1 MEGREEGILDNTQ
14 EIKTE
19 NMPENKPGSQSEA
32 AQNQQTVT
40 VSGSRVVNEPDVRQE
55 DGRDGQPEGTQPIAP
70 ATGAQPRQRRSRKD
84 KKREIKQQKKMK
96 KQEKKKKEDNSKG
109 LWRYIKIVFRSM
121 FKVLKVMFM
130 TLFIICVLAL
140 LAGAGIGVYKVYPMY
155 KEYKAQ
161 VDGIVEASTLDT
173 FRLQEASFIY
183 DANGDVLAKLTGDED
198 SSYLPYEEIPEYA
211 VNAFIAIEDRT
222 FWDNSGIDLKGIFRV
237 AVNYFKTEGEEMHG
251 ASTITQ
257 QLARNRFLTREVSIE
272 RKAKEM
278 LVAMDLTKKYTKK
291 QIMEFYINDI
301 SFANTY
307 YGLQAAARGYFGMD
321 AGDLSLSQIAY
332 LCAIPNSPSY
342 YNPYKH
348 PENAIKRRDKIL
360 GDMKDMG
367 FISESEYTEAM
378 NETINVQRQ
387 KTPMR
392 NYETTYA
399 IDCAIRYLMRMDG
412 FEFKYGF
419 QDKEKYLEYK
429 KQYEE
434 VYNQERD
441 NLYTGGYTIYTS
453 LDPAKQQMLQ
463 ESVDS
468 VLTFDEAVAA
478 NGIYSL
484 QGAATVVDNSNN
496 KVVAIVGGRSQ
507 ETDTYTLNRA
517 FQSFRQPGSTIK
529 PLIVYA
535 PALENGYKSTT
546 MVKNI
551 KVEDAKKK
559 DAVVKDLPGD
569 MMPLRTALEK
579 SRNGVAWYIYDD
591 ITPELGMS
599 YLTQMRFDNIVPDDY
614 YPASAL
620 GGFTYGAT
628 TEEMAGAYAALANS
642 GRYREP
648 TCIMKL
654 IDNTGKDVFEEYP
667 VIQVYQENTANV
679 MADIMKGVITRG
691 TAASMGWKGD
701 IEAAGKTGTTNSSKD
716 GWFCGMTPYYTV
728 SVWVGYD
735 QPKMLSNLYG
745 ATYPASIWKKAMV
758 QLVDG
763 LEPAAFTKPGPETG
777 IGDGS
782 QYLPGRDDD
791 EILSEGYTVG
801 DFRRDHALA
810 DSAQELIDQMRK
822 SGSSTRKQLK
832 GEAEALINQI
842 TGTTLR
848 NRMTGILN
856 SSGSGSGTVALPPP
870 VLPPVEV
877 PTQEETPPE
886 TVPSGPGSD
895 TGNRGNH
902 DIPQGPAMEIVE

>member
-1 MEGREEGILDNTQ
+1 MEGREEGILDSAQ
-14 EIKTE
+14 EIRTE
-19 NMPENKPGSQSEA
+19 NMPEKKPGGQSEA
-32 AQNQQTVT
+32 AQNQQTGN
-40 VSGSRVVNEPDVRQE
+40 VSESRAANDSENRPE
-55 DGRDGQPEGTQPIAP
+55 GGCDGQPAGSQPNVP
-70 ATGAQPRQRRSRKD
+70 AADRQQRQRKSRRD
-84 KKREIKQQKKMK
+84 KKYEIKQQKKLK

-109 LWRYIKIVFRSM
+109 LWKYIKIVFRSM

-130 TLFIICVLAL
+130 TLFILCVIAL
-140 LAGAGIGVYKVYPMY
+140 IAAAGIGAYKIYPMY

-161 VDGIVEASTLDT
+161 VAGIVEASTLDT

-183 DANGDVLAKLTGDED
+183 DVNGEVLAKLTGDED

-237 AVNYFKTEGEEMHG
+237 AINYFRTEGEEVHG

-342 YNPYKH
+342 YNPYRH

-360 GDMKDMG
+360 GDMKEMG
-367 FISESEYTEAM
+367 FISESEHTEAI

-484 QGAATVVDNSNN
+484 QGAATVIDNSTG
-496 KVVAIVGGRSQ
+496 KVAAIVGGRSQ

-628 TEEMAGAYAALANS
+628 TEEMAGAYAALADS

-654 IDNTGKDVFEEYP
+654 IDNTGTDVFEEYP

-679 MADIMKGVITRG
+679 MVDIMKGVITRG
-691 TAASMGWKGD
+691 TAAAMGWKGD

-716 GWFCGMTPYYTV
+716 GWFCGMTPYYTI

-745 ATYPASIWKKAMV
+745 ATYPASIWKNAMV

-782 QYLPGRDDD
+782 EYLPGRDDD

-801 DFRRDHALA
+801 DFRKDHALA
-810 DSAQELIDQMRK
+810 DAAQELIDQMRK

-856 SSGSGSGTVALPPP
+856 SSGSGSGTAALPPP

-895 TGNRGNH
+895 TGNRGNQNV
-902 DIPQGPAMEIVE
+902 PQGPAMEIVE

>member
-32 AQNQQTVT
+32 AQRQQTGT
-40 VSGSRVVNEPDVRQE
+40 VSESRVVNESDNRTD
-55 DGRDGQPEGTQPIAP
+55 DGRDRQPEGTQPNAP
-70 ATGAQPRQRRSRKD
+70 ATGGQQRQRKSRKD
-84 KKREIKQQKKMK
+84 KKREIKQQKKLK

-130 TLFIICVLAL
+130 TLFIICVIAL
-140 LAGAGIGVYKVYPMY
+140 LAAAGIGAYKVYPMY

-222 FWDNSGIDLKGIFRV
+222 FWDNSGIDMKGIFRV
-237 AVNYFKTEGEEMHG
+237 AVNYFKTEGEEVHG

-278 LVAMDLTKKYTKK
+278 LVAIDLTKKYTKK

-367 FISESEYTEAM
+367 FISEKEYTEAL

-434 VYNQERD
+434 VYSQERD

-468 VLTFDEAVAA
+468 VLTFDDAVAA

-628 TEEMAGAYAALANS
+628 TEEMAGAYAALADS
-642 GRYREP
+642 GRYKEP

-691 TAASMGWKGD
+691 TAASMGWRGD

-782 QYLPGRDDD
+782 EYLPGRDDD
-791 EILSEGYTVG
+791 EMLSEGYTVG
-801 DFRRDHALA
+801 DFRKDHALA
-810 DSAQELIDQMRK
+810 DAAQELIDQMRK

-832 GEAEALINQI
+832 GEADALINQI
-842 TGTTLR
+842 SGTTLR
-848 NRMTGILN
+848 NRMKGILN
-856 SSGSGSGTVALPPP
+856 SSGSSSGAVAAPPP

-877 PTQEETPPE
+877 PTQEEAPPE

-895 TGNRGNH
+895 TGNKGRQ